1 MWVVLGVFYGL
12 ILWVAAMIYAIIVGG
27 SLVAT
32 ILICPI
38 IVSSATIIICALGL
52 VSEWFKGRAKAG

>member
-27 SLVAT
+27 SLIAT
-32 ILICPI
+32 ILICPL
-38 IVSSATIIICALGL
+38 IVSSATIIVIALGMTY
-52 VSEWFKGRAKAG
+52 EWFKGRFKAG